1 MDTLNKIND
10 LIEAIQVLVND
21 PDTLGEISHI
31 ISRGIL
37 DIIYDVEM
45 AKNQSDVNII
55 RADTASPGIEFLEG
69 YEDYV

>member
-1 MDTLNKIND
+1 MNTLNKIND
-10 LIEAIQVLVND
+10 LIEALQVLVND
-21 PDTLGEISHI
+21 SDTLDEIANI
-31 ISRGIL
+31 ISRGIV
-37 DIIYDVEM
+37 DILYDVEM